1 MTDYGESLAKTVLF
15 GGGNIEDNLAEIISK
30 NGLKQFHIAETE
42 KFAHATYFLMEE
54 KEEPY
59 AGEDR
64 KLISSNKI
72 ATHDLAPEMKAK
84 EITDEIIAVRGKASI
99 ILLWYHFANLDIIG
113 HTGKTKETVIRGGNG

>member
-54 KEEPY
+54 KKSRMP
-59 AGEDR
+59 
-64 KLISSNKI
+64 
-72 ATHDLAPEMKAK
+72 AK
-84 EITDEIIAVRGKASI
+84 TE
-99 ILLWYHFANLDIIG
+99 NLFRQ
-113 HTGKTKETVIRGGNG
+113 TKSPLTTLRRR